1 MDRFALAPALVY
13 DRLFTER
20 RKALLEHG
28 IVYLSAAGFLLHLT
42 LIFVAR
48 VWPNPPEWIAALGV
62 NYLAA
67 LYTPFSFILFYEVL
81 LLIFA
86 VPESTT
92 RSIGKQY
99 EIVSLIFL
107 RGVFKHIAELGEV
120 HNFRQLSPQTIE
132 IVTDMLGGLAM
143 FLLVTLFRHSA
154 RIGSR
159 VVISLDNTG
168 ALQQFIAEKKAI
180 ALVLCVVFL
189 GLSMSSLDLKT
200 IFYTSLFTVMIFT
213 DVLILILSMLVSDRY
228 ELVFRNAA
236 FVVSTILIRAS
247 LATPSPYNVA
257 MAIGGMI
264 FGILTLQ
271 VYLYHSRVRAAEAA
285 P

>member
-1 MDRFALAPALVY
+1 MDRFALAY

-28 IVYLSAAGFLLHLT
+28 IVYLSAIGFILHLA
-42 LIFVAR
+42 LIFLAR
-48 VWPNPPEWIAALGV
+48 TLPHPPQWLAGLGD
-62 NYLAA
+62 NYLSA

-107 RGVFKHIAELGEV
+107 RGVFKHIAEIGDV
-120 HNFRQLSPQTIE
+120 SSFRQLSPETME
-132 IVTDMLGGLAM
+132 IVADMLGGLFM
-143 FLLVTLFRHSA
+143 FGLVTLFRHF
-154 RIGSR
+154 SR
-159 VVISLDNTG
+159 RKSNFDLSLETSG
-168 ALQQFIAEKKAI
+168 ALRRFIAEKKAI
-180 ALVLCVVFL
+180 ALMLCVLFI
-189 GLSMSSLDLKT
+189 GLSTTSLDLKT
-200 IFYTSLFTVMIFT
+200 IFYTNLFTVMIFT

-247 LATPSPYNVA
+247 LTAASPYNVA
-257 MAIGGMI
+257 MAIGAMI

-271 VYLYHSRVRAAEAA
+271 VYNYHSRIRAAEGL
-285 P
+285 